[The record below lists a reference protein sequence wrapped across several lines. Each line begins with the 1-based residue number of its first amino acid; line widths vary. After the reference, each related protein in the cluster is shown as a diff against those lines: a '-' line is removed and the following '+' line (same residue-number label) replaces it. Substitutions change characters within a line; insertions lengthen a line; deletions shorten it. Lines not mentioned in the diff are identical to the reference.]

1 MTQIPINGSDTET
14 VHLLHLDLPPEAVER
29 FTTMAGTGEWPLKYA
44 LGAEKLRPGFVET
57 VRIRDL
63 GAMSLSQYLSEAYGL
78 PSKALAVDRAEIDAL
93 EGHVVILP
101 PQAFDNTTQT
111 LSPAAPLTHVG
122 AYGAPAPKGRGA
134 PLRSAGAE
142 GSLTGK
148 PAPEGAGRGSG
159 TLLKLLVAGMGV
171 VILLVL
177 MLALT

>member
-1 MTQIPINGSDTET
+1 MKHVEINGSDTET
-14 VHLLHLDLPPEAVER
+14 LHLFHLDLPPEAVER

-44 LGAEKLRPGFVET
+44 LGATALRPAFVET
-57 VRIRDL
+57 VRISDL
-63 GAMSLSQYLSEAYGL
+63 GPMPLSRYLAEAHGLSET
-78 PSKALAVDRAEIDAL
+78 ALAADRATLDAMT
-93 EGHVVILP
+93 GHVVILP

-122 AYGAPAPKGRGA
+122 AYGGPAPKGRGA

-148 PAPEGAGRGSG
+148 TPDGAGRGSG
-159 TLLKLLVAGMGV
+159 TLLKLLLAGIAV

-177 MLALT
+177 LLALR